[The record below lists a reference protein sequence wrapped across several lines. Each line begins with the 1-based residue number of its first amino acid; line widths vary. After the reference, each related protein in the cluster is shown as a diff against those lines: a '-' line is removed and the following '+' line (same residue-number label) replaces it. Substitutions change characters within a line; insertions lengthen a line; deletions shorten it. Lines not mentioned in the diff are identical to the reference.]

1 MTWLDIIILLPLTY
15 GLIMGLFRGLIREI
29 LAIASVILGFIGAK
43 SLGVSFSSW
52 LHQQF
57 VWEQTV
63 CDVLAYVLIFI
74 GIVITLNIIAKLL
87 GKLAKAIHLSWL
99 DRLLGGVFG
108 MLKWGV
114 ITLLLVFCI
123 HTTDQTFHYINQD
136 LKNNSPVYTTACEWA
151 DIIWNNK
158 DDKTINIFIN

>member
-43 SLGVSFSSW
+43 SLGVSFSMW

-57 VWEQTV
+57 VWAQAV

-74 GIVITLNIIAKLL
+74 GIVITLNIIALLL
-87 GKLAKAIHLSWL
+87 GRLTKAIHLSWL

-108 MLKWGV
+108 ILKWGV

-158 DDKTINIFIN
+158 ENKNINIFIN